1 MIGSLLPSIV
11 AAVLRPPTL
20 SRSRLLVAQQQ
31 GYTQGQPAGWTTS
44 FDFDG
49 TPYFCSDQ
57 TGECQW
63 EPPQWAQQ
71 GQSAQV
77 TWSVRGVA
85 GVSGFTHP
93 DGFTHLDRY
102 RDLPYF
108 VQSGEE
114 LVLSRWNMEVQKL
127 HVSREQCTVSVLG
140 DGTASLLS
148 CGKPPT
154 LWRSRTG
161 VLPYLSANS
170 RLLLGQIAPLYLAY
184 TSAISRPCLGLSRPY
199 LSGRDPVRRLVERA
213 PQRLRPSEAETDRP
227 LYSQPVCSHEYTLR
241 SCSHTPVVGAST
253 PQARGTTSRTATW

>member
-140 DGTASLLS
+140 DGNRQSTQLRQAAHSVAVADRRAALSL
-148 CGKPPT
+148 G
-154 LWRSRTG
+154 
-161 VLPYLSANS
+161 
-170 RLLLGQIAPLYLAY
+170 
-184 TSAISRPCLGLSRPY
+184 
-199 LSGRDPVRRLVERA
+199 
-213 PQRLRPSEAETDRP
+213 
-227 LYSQPVCSHEYTLR
+227 
-241 SCSHTPVVGAST
+241 
-253 PQARGTTSRTATW
+253 

>member
-140 DGTASLLS
+140 DGTASQRHDLEDGDMVSLDAQD
-148 CGKPPT
+148 PDAA
-154 LWRSRTG
+154 
-161 VLPYLSANS
+161 VLM
-170 RLLLGQIAPLYLAY
+170 
-184 TSAISRPCLGLSRPY
+184 C
-199 LSGRDPVRRLVERA
+199 V
-213 PQRLRPSEAETDRP
+213 AEGA
-227 LYSQPVCSHEYTLR
+227 SQPGSALPAGWFADVD
-241 SCSHTPVVGAST
+241 PASGDT
-253 PQARGTTSRTATW
+253 YFFNEQTGETQWEFPRW

>member
-11 AAVLRPPTL
+11 VAVLWPPTL

-161 VLPYLSANS
+161 ASWNA
-170 RLLLGQIAPLYLAY
+170 LL
-184 TSAISRPCLGLSRPY
+184 
-199 LSGRDPVRRLVERA
+199 
-213 PQRLRPSEAETDRP
+213 
-227 LYSQPVCSHEYTLR
+227 
-241 SCSHTPVVGAST
+241 
-253 PQARGTTSRTATW
+253 RGTTSRTATW